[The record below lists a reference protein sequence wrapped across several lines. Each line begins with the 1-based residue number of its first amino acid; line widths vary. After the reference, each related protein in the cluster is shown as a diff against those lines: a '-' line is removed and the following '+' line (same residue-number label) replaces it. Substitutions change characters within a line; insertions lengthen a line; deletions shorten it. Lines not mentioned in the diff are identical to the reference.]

1 MRDISEKQFNA
12 YCYARQPL
20 VRIMSNEIKWY
31 EAGERKLLA
40 TLILDKTDQDYN
52 FVILARDARKLFR
65 AVNISCDHQTIEDAE
80 IKLKRE
86 LEILVNEGQEVYPQ
100 GDETTLP
107 HDILKPLITPDKQHE
122 YFKVLAHEKRMEA
135 ARYLI
140 LEAVYSYVDVDGNY
154 IKEFQTHGFD
164 ARLWELFLYIYL
176 YDAGF
181 EFNQDFNAPDYL
193 VSFYGKPFCIE
204 AVTVNPSQNP
214 DRPDPPPPQT
224 EEEMQA
230 LCDDYMPIKYGSSLY
245 SKLQKKYWEKPH
257 VQGKPLI
264 IAIHDYHMPGS
275 MTWTRNSLV
284 EYLYGMKARVVVKDG
299 KNSVV
304 EEKIESH
311 TWQDK
316 TIPSNFFSTED
327 AENISAVLFTNTA
340 TITKF
345 NRMGKLAGLGGKE
358 VKMIRVGIRLHPD
371 PNSIKPEQ
379 FSIDVDDPKY
389 EEDWSESVFMYHN
402 PNAKIPVDMECFS
415 TINHMWLD
423 PESGEIMSIQ
433 RQGDILN
440 SLTQVFVTKE
450 ELESASEGLKG
461 Q

>member
-1 MRDISEKQFNA
+1 MREITKTQFNA

-20 VRIMSNEIKWY
+20 LRIISKEVKWY
-31 EAGERKLLA
+31 EAGNRKLLA
-40 TLILDKTDQDYN
+40 TIFIDTTDHDYN
-52 FVILARDARKLFR
+52 FVILVRDARKLFR
-65 AVNISCDHQTIEDAE
+65 AWNISCSHPTIEDAE
-80 IKLKRE
+80 KQLA
-86 LEILVNEGQEVYPQ
+86 LEMDSLENDGNDTYEQ
-100 GDETTLP
+100 GDETKPT
-107 HDILKPLITPDKQHE
+107 HDIFASIIEEEKQHE
-122 YFKVLAHEKRMEA
+122 YFKVLATTKRMEA
-135 ARYLI
+135 ARNLI
-140 LEAVYSYVDVDGNY
+140 LEAAYSYVDVDGNY

-176 YDAGF
+176 YEAGF

-284 EYLYGMKARVVVKDG
+284 EYLYGMRARVVVKDG

-402 PNAKIPVDMECFS
+402 PNAIHPVDMDCFS

-423 PESGEIMSIQ
+423 GESGELRSLQ
-433 RQGDILN
+433 RKGDILN
-440 SLTQVFVTKE
+440 SITNVIEVVGEFEDTCKGTK
-450 ELESASEGLKG
+450 
-461 Q
+461 